1 MLIQVCCGDV
11 CFEWFDWKLVE
22 INTDDYGY
30 FSLDYRMGSWHLIGY
45 YKINEEKWTSKELS
59 KCQLSYSGA
68 IEFILKTDKP
78 IYSFTNCHNLK
89 DFPEAFEYGWR
100 LLPGSHRQ
108 YPRYRPS
115 AAHL

>member
-45 YKINEEKWTSKELS
+45 YKRNEEIRK
-59 KCQLSYSGA
+59 
-68 IEFILKTDKP
+68 
-78 IYSFTNCHNLK
+78 
-89 DFPEAFEYGWR
+89 
-100 LLPGSHRQ
+100 
-108 YPRYRPS
+108 
-115 AAHL
+115 

>member
-45 YKINEEKWTSKELS
+45 YKRNEEWIIKMFEEKD
-59 KCQLSYSGA
+59 
-68 IEFILKTDKP
+68 IEVLDL
-78 IYSFTNCHNLK
+78 IYYLK
-89 DFPEAFEYGWR
+89 DHPIMIIGFSLAGLMIGVSMLVDKKYN
-100 LLPGSHRQ
+100 Q
-108 YPRYRPS
+108 
-115 AAHL
+115 

>member
-11 CFEWFDWKLVE
+11 CFEWFDWKPVE

-45 YKINEEKWTSKELS
+45 YKINEEKWTSRELS
-59 KCQLSYSGA
+59 KCQLSYNGA

-78 IYSFTNCHNLK
+78 IYSFTNCHNSK
-89 DFPEAFEYGWR
+89 DFPEALSK
-100 LLPGSHRQ
+100 LLK
-108 YPRYRPS
+108 
-115 AAHL
+115 AVEKEKTK